1 MATRNLNDIEIV
13 LQLERRPY
21 MGYSMNVLNSVQ
33 RFRRKFLMRDTT
45 MNTIDPK
52 ISPWAK
58 AVVISEL
65 NCARQE
71 KCGVNPVIGHPRF
84 ILG

>member
-1 MATRNLNDIEIV
+1 M
-13 LQLERRPY
+13 
-21 MGYSMNVLNSVQ
+21 
-33 RFRRKFLMRDTT
+33 KDTAMT
-45 MNTIDPK
+45 TIDPK

-58 AVVISEL
+58 AVVMSEL

-71 KCGVNPVIGHPRF
+71 KFGVNPVIGHPRF

>member
-1 MATRNLNDIEIV
+1 
-13 LQLERRPY
+13 
-21 MGYSMNVLNSVQ
+21 
-33 RFRRKFLMRDTT
+33 

-52 ISPWAK
+52 LSPLAK
-58 AVVISEL
+58 AAQMSEL

-71 KCGVNPVIGHPRF
+71 KFGVNPVIGHPRF